1 VRARTA
7 DTEEQQRF
15 LRDNPAKYLEY
26 RKQIE
31 NELNQRFKF
40 IIKGSAEAT
49 AAREQAERDMRR
61 KLRGDARLCDK
72 IIPKNFNPGASAG
85 PDRIARPRAGWMLG

>member
-1 VRARTA
+1 
-7 DTEEQQRF
+7 
-15 LRDNPAKYLEY
+15 
-26 RKQIE
+26 
-31 NELNQRFKF
+31 
-40 IIKGSAEAT
+40 
-49 AAREQAERDMRR
+49 MRR